1 MARILLFGGF
11 VQSLTAAASL
21 KAVGHEVVI
30 AAQDDP
36 VAKRCRSKG
45 KYIEIKIDAPEETVL
60 KQLIHVLLSERIDVV
75 IPLEDAYAV
84 TLSKYKQQIAE
95 RTSAQCAVPDW
106 QPFSLASDKHS
117 LLALCK
123 EIGVGHP
130 KTEIIRDNYDE
141 LASYVGFPSLIKP
154 NHSEGSKGIVLVN
167 GLDELKTTAPEIIAQ
182 YGECSLQEYV
192 SNDHYYNL
200 MVYRTATGEYSN
212 YVVLKILRY
221 YPIKG
226 GSSCIAV
233 TVEDEPMLEM
243 CKHVLDKLEWVG
255 MADFDIL
262 EKGEGEYK
270 IIEINPRVPASLR
283 GAEISGV
290 NFPEIIVSDM
300 LEGRLPKY
308 DYKTGKYLRFLGL
321 DMAWFVASPL
331 RFKCKP
337 SWFKFFGKNLHYEDG
352 GWRDFPAMM
361 AYIWSGIKK
370 QLSPSFRKSKQGL
383 N

>member
-1 MARILLFGGF
+1 MAKILLFGGF
-11 VQSLTAAASL
+11 VQSLTAATSL

-30 AAQDDP
+30 AAQNDP
-36 VAKRCRSKG
+36 VAKRCRSKN
-45 KYIEIKIDAPEETVL
+45 KYFEIKIDAPEETVL
-60 KQLIHVLLSERIDVV
+60 NQLMHIVQSEKTDVV

-84 TLSKYKQQIAE
+84 ILSKYKKQI
-95 RTSAQCAVPDW
+95 TDSTGVLCAVPDW

-117 LLALCK
+117 LLSLCK

-130 KTEIIRDNYDE
+130 KTEIINENYDE

-167 GLDELKTTAPEIIAQ
+167 SIDELKSTAPDIIAQ

-192 SNDHYYNL
+192 NNDHYYNL
-200 MVYRTATGEYSN
+200 MVYRSSEGEYSN
-212 YVVLKILRY
+212 YVVLKILRF

-226 GSSCIAV
+226 GSSCIAI
-233 TVEDEPMLEM
+233 TVENEPMLEM
-243 CKHVLDKLEWVG
+243 CKRVLDKLEWVG

-262 EKGEGEYK
+262 EKGKGDYK

-290 NFPEIIVSDM
+290 NFPEIIVSDV
-300 LEGRLPKY
+300 LEGVLRNY
-308 DYKTGKYLRFLGL
+308 DYQPGKYLRFLGL
-321 DMAWFVASPL
+321 DLAWFVASPM

-337 SWFKFFGKNLHYEDG
+337 SWFKFFGKNLYYEDG

>member
-30 AAQDDP
+30 AAQSDL
-36 VAKRCRSKG
+36 VAKRCRNKE
-45 KYIEIKIDAPEETVL
+45 KYIEIQIDVTEMQVVKELTCIV
-60 KQLIHVLLSERIDVV
+60 LSESINVI
-75 IPLEDAYAV
+75 IPLEDAYA
-84 TLSKYKQQIAE
+84 TILSKFRNEIE
-95 RTSAQCAVPDW
+95 SATGAKCAVPDW
-106 QPFSLASDKHS
+106 ECFSLASDKHT
-117 LLALCK
+117 LLTLCK

-130 KTEIIRDNYDE
+130 KTEIINGNYDF
-141 LASYVGFPSLIKP
+141 LASSVGFPSLIKP
-154 NHSEGSKGIVLVN
+154 NHSEGSKGIVLVRN
-167 GLDELKTTAPEIIAQ
+167 INELMTSAPKIIDQ

-200 MVYRTATGEYSN
+200 MVYRTANGKYSN

-233 TVEDEPMLEM
+233 TVENEPMLEM
-243 CKHVLDKLEWVG
+243 CKRVLDKLEWVG

-262 EKGEGEYK
+262 EKGVGQYK

-290 NFPEIIVSDM
+290 NFPEIIVEDM
-300 LEGRLPKY
+300 LGGKLPKY
-308 DYKTGKYLRFLGL
+308 DYRPGKYLRFLGL
-321 DMAWFVASPL
+321 DLAWFVASPM

-337 SWFKFFGKNLHYEDG
+337 SWFKFFGKDFYYEDG
-352 GWRDFPAMM
+352 GWRDLPAMM

>member
-21 KAVGHEVVI
+21 KAVGHVVVI
-30 AAQDDP
+30 AAHNDP
-36 VAKRCRSKG
+36 VAKRCRSKE

-60 KQLIHVLLSERIDVV
+60 EQLIHIVLSEMIDVV

-84 TLSKYKQQIAE
+84 ILSKYKQQIVE
-95 RTSAQCAVPDW
+95 RTSALCAVPDW
-106 QPFSLASDKHS
+106 EPFSLASDKHS
-117 LLALCK
+117 LLELCK

-130 KTEIIRDNYDE
+130 KTEIIHDNYDD
-141 LASYVGFPSLIKP
+141 LASIVGFPSLIKP

-167 GLDELKTTAPEIIAQ
+167 SLDKLKATAPNIVAQ

-200 MVYRTATGEYSN
+200 MVYRTAAGEYSD
-212 YVVLKILRY
+212 YVVLKILRF

-243 CKHVLDKLEWVG
+243 CKRVLDKLEWVG

-262 EKGEGEYK
+262 EKGEGDYK

-290 NFPEIIVSDM
+290 NFPEIIVSEV
-300 LEGRLPKY
+300 LEGKLPKY
-308 DYKTGKYLRFLGL
+308 DYQTGKYLRFFGL
-321 DMAWFVASPL
+321 DLAWFVTSPF
-331 RFKCKP
+331 RFRCKP
-337 SWFKFFGKNLHYEDG
+337 SWFKFFGKNLYYEDG
-352 GWRDFPAMM
+352 GWRDLPAMM

-370 QLSPSFRKSKQGL
+370 QLSSSFRKSKQGL

>member
-11 VQSLTAAASL
+11 VQSLTATASL
-21 KAVGHEVVI
+21 KAMGHEVVI

-36 VAKRCRSKG
+36 VAKRCRSKE
-45 KYIEIKIDAPEETVL
+45 KYIEIKIDAPEKTVL
-60 KQLIHVLLSERIDVV
+60 KELIHTVLFEKINVV
-75 IPLEDAYAV
+75 IPIEDAYAV
-84 TLSKYKQQIAE
+84 FLSKYKQQITDSTGAL
-95 RTSAQCAVPDW
+95 CAVPDW
-106 QPFSLASDKHS
+106 QPFSLASNKHS

-130 KTEIIRDNYDE
+130 RTGIINDNYEE
-141 LASYVGFPSLIKP
+141 LASYIGFPSLIKP
-154 NHSEGSKGIVLVN
+154 NHSEGSKGIVLVSSI
-167 GLDELKTTAPEIIAQ
+167 DELKSTAPCIIAQ

-192 SNDHYYNL
+192 RNDHYYNL
-200 MVYRTATGEYSN
+200 MVYRTSRGEYSN

-226 GSSCIAV
+226 GSSCIAI
-233 TVEDEPMLEM
+233 TVENEPMLEI
-243 CKHVLDKLEWVG
+243 CKQVLDKLEWVG

-262 EKGEGEYK
+262 EKGEGDYK

-300 LEGRLPKY
+300 LEGIIPKY
-308 DYKTGKYLRFLGL
+308 DYHPGKYLRFLGL
-321 DMAWFVASPL
+321 DLAWFVASPL

-337 SWFKFFGKNLHYEDG
+337 SWFKFFGKNLYYEDG
-352 GWRDFPAMM
+352 GWRDLPAMM

-370 QLSPSFRKSKQGL
+370 QLSPSFRESKQGL